1 MDYRFFLWNRYFS
14 KKYILWIVFATISRC
29 QLFAQYTYPVYGGVF
44 RTIGYSDSVSG
55 KLISV
60 LSSSNQKIRVTNY
73 YDYDTTLSLTS
84 NKVADFLVLRKYF
97 CLGVRSNNSIAK
109 RCIFVLANYPLTV
122 SFVDIFQTNGTSKAT
137 IVNAQTGSYQSIEK
151 SNCGSQ
157 YVLYHPKTCHESYYP
172 NSTAL
177 IKYSLLSYCFTVVAF
192 DDKTEVQFDLNFDTD
207 LGRKFTKTLNRGET
221 FQMSLKYPR
230 GKLHIV
236 NGGKIT
242 SSNCNKKLAVFSN
255 NTGLGFTTGLDF
267 FQIDKGIYPYTGY
280 EIEQLQP
287 IKSWGYEFVVVSEG
301 KSHLGNTYHLFSYKD
316 NTIWINGKMISIDK
330 DTVIADTVFYK
341 PLLIQSLKPIAIS
354 QHVSGAKNFI
364 AFGAPDDKVY
374 ANVLDFASIPPT
386 SALTK
391 EISVPIPSKV
401 GTNQMNRAVVFS
413 PGNNKIEVNGKSYT
427 LTKKFGTIY
436 WGSIQNTRQ
445 DIITIKS
452 NTGFNGYLIH
462 TGASDTFE
470 ATNFYPSMSGV
481 MTLYSGWDSLQS
493 RIRVNKQGAHWYG
506 LDDTGLAVACVGANT
521 NFALE
526 AGLRKLQ
533 KITCYIDGKLASKS
547 ADFDWKFTDTGK
559 VKITYNYEFGDYGC
573 DSGVQFSV
581 SRWIKIYQNVDRKPF
596 SDTTVCAGD
605 TLRFLSNK
613 DYLSKVKWFS
623 PTTKI
628 TCDTC
633 RTLTYIAKPNA
644 KSRYLL
650 TIQKPACNA
659 FNDTFSIQVRDSLR
673 IDMPHDSIYCMGDTL
688 RAFLS
693 GSGGDSVNY
702 KWVYSFNGDTVQL
715 NHKMKESGQ
724 WAITLADGCTKK
736 PFVKTFDVFV
746 DTTRLKVDAIAD
758 SMCKGMKVFDLNIV
772 KASPKGGKWYA
783 AGSRLSSVTS
793 VRLDSLSIYPKH
805 VILNYF
811 YQNSNTGCTFNHTDS
826 FWVTDTVKMVLA
838 SVTDICKE
846 TKLWDAPKEFKSAS
860 AGVWYS
866 PNSGLAIDS
875 MGRINPRNS
884 GAGTFKVN
892 KHYTNSQGCDF
903 QSEGQIS
910 IAPAVLSISGTLSA
924 TSGKV
929 PLIVN
934 FEGKNG
940 IAGVT
945 RYKWIFGDTKQSP
958 KDTAWGASVSYSYND
973 TGKFY
978 PRLIGMA
985 GGCRDTINL
994 GAVSARLLGTIQLG
1008 ENLTVNLYP
1017 NPSEVGNEVVL
1028 RIEGNRKFRSI
1039 TVYNSVGSRVSSYH
1053 IEKGGNEITLK
1064 TSIPGIYFIEVE
1076 GTEKLLKWLVE

>member
-1 MDYRFFLWNRYFS
+1 MKFKAILFHIFS
-14 KKYILWIVFATISRC
+14 IFIMTEAH
-29 QLFAQYTYPVYGGVF
+29 AQYTYPIYGGLFITGAVNIVSF
-44 RTIGYSDSVSG
+44 HSESSQSVR
-55 KLISV
+55 I
-60 LSSSNQKIRVTNY
+60 TNY
-73 YDYDTTLSLTS
+73 NNYDTTISLTA
-84 NKVADFLVLRKYF
+84 NKPMDLMLYKKFFTISVGSRNTILKRTLFALSGKPITITTLNIWGSRASETKQTG
-97 CLGVRSNNSIAK
+97 LG
-109 RCIFVLANYPLTV
+109 P
-122 SFVDIFQTNGTSKAT
+122 
-137 IVNAQTGSYQSIEK
+137 TGSYQSIEK
-151 SNCGSQ
+151 SSCGSQ
-157 YVLYHPKTCHESYYP
+157 YVLYHPKTCHESYVSSLKQYQDYP
-172 NSTAL
+172 
-177 IKYSLLSYCFTVVAF
+177 YCFTVVAF
-192 DDKTEVQFDLNFDTD
+192 EDQTEVQFDLNFDTD

-221 FQMSLKYPR
+221 FQMLIKYPSTSYPYKNDEW
-230 GKLHIV
+230 KLHIV

-255 NTGLGFTTGLDF
+255 NFGFGFTTSHNW
-267 FQIDKGIYPYTGY
+267 FQIDKGVYPNDGI
-280 EIEQLQP
+280 EIEQLHP

-301 KSHLGNTYHLFSYKD
+301 KSHLGNTYHLFSFKD
-316 NTIWINGKMISIDK
+316 NTIWINGKMIIIDK

-341 PLLIQSLKPIAIS
+341 PLLIQSLKPIAIT
-354 QHVSGAKNFI
+354 QYVSGAKNLL

-386 SALTK
+386 NALTK
-391 EISVPIPSKV
+391 EISLPIPTKV

-436 WGSIQNTRQ
+436 WGSIQNTKQ
-445 DIITIKS
+445 DVINIKS
-452 NTGFNGYLIH
+452 STGFNGYFIH
-462 TGASDTFE
+462 TKSSDTFDIYDQRSF
-470 ATNFYPSMSGV
+470 AAGV

-506 LDDTGLAVACVGANT
+506 VDDTGLAFACVGANT

-581 SRWIKIYQNVDRKPF
+581 SRWIKIYKNVDRKPF

-613 DYLSKVKWFS
+613 DYLSKVKWFN

-644 KSRYLL
+644 KSKYLL

-659 FNDTFSIQVRDSLR
+659 YNDTFSIQVRDSLR
-673 IDMPHDSIYCMGDTL
+673 IDIPHDSIYCMGDTL
-688 RAFLS
+688 RAFLT
-693 GSGGDSVNY
+693 GIGGLSNQY
-702 KWVYSFNGDTVQL
+702 MWSYTFNGDTVQL
-715 NHKMKESGQ
+715 NHEMMESGR
-724 WAITLADGCTKK
+724 WAITLSDGCTKK

-758 SMCKGMKVFDLNIV
+758 SMCKGMKVFDLNTV

-783 AGSRLSSVTS
+783 AGSILSSVTS

-811 YQNSNTGCTFNHTDS
+811 YQNSNTGCVLNHADS
-826 FWVTDTVKMVLA
+826 FWVTDTLKTALG

-846 TKLWDAPKEFKSAS
+846 TKLWDADKEFKTSS

-866 PNSGLAIDS
+866 PTAGLAIDS
-875 MGRINPRNS
+875 MGRINPQNS
-884 GAGTFKVN
+884 GAGKFKVK
-892 KHYTNSQGCDF
+892 KHSINASGCDY

-924 TSGKV
+924 TAGKV

-934 FEGKNG
+934 FDGKNG
-940 IAGVT
+940 IAGAT
-945 RYKWIFGDTKQSP
+945 QYKWLFGDTKQSP
-958 KDTAWGASVSYSYND
+958 KDTAWGAAVSYTYND
-973 TGKFY
+973 TGRYY
-978 PRLIGMA
+978 PKLIGVV
-985 GGCRDTINL
+985 GGCRDTIALNTITV
-994 GAVSARLLGTIQLG
+994 GLLGVKSPG
-1008 ENLTVNLYP
+1008 ENLTIQLYP
-1017 NPSEVGNEVVL
+1017 NPTSTGNEVVL
-1028 RIEGNRKFRSI
+1028 SIEGNSKSRNI
-1039 TVYNSVGSRVSSYH
+1039 VVYNSVGSKVTSHR
-1053 IEKGGNEITLK
+1053 IEKEENQIVLK
-1064 TSIPGIYFIEVE
+1064 ASTSGIYFIEIE
-1076 GTEKLLKWLVE
+1076 GTGNQIKWVVE

>member
-1 MDYRFFLWNRYFS
+1 MAIQKIWGRLFSLFSFFFVHDN
-14 KKYILWIVFATISRC
+14 IH
-29 QLFAQYTYPVYGGVF
+29 AQYTYPIYGGVF
-44 RTIGYSDSVSG
+44 VTGAVNVVSLHSTSSQSVR
-55 KLISV
+55 I
-60 LSSSNQKIRVTNY
+60 TNY
-73 YDYDTTLSLTS
+73 NNYDTTINLTANNPLDLMLYKKFFTISVGSRNTILKRTLFALSSKPITITTLNILGSRTS
-84 NKVADFLVLRKYF
+84 ETKQTG
-97 CLGVRSNNSIAK
+97 LGPS
-109 RCIFVLANYPLTV
+109 
-122 SFVDIFQTNGTSKAT
+122 
-137 IVNAQTGSYQSIEK
+137 GSYQSIEK
-151 SNCGSQ
+151 SSCGSQ

-172 NSTAL
+172 NSTGD
-177 IKYSLLSYCFTVVAF
+177 KYSIHAYAFTVVAF
-192 DDKTEVQFDLNFDTD
+192 DDQTEVQFDLNFDTD

-221 FQMSLKYPR
+221 FQMSVRDTR

-242 SSNCNKKLAVFSN
+242 SSDCNKKLAVFSN
-255 NTGLGFTTGLDF
+255 NPGYGFTTGRDYF
-267 FQIDKGIYPYTGY
+267 TIDKSVYPNNGI
-280 EIEQLQP
+280 EIEQLHP

-301 KSHLGNTYHLFSYKD
+301 KSHMGNTYHLFSFKD
-316 NTIWINGKMISIDK
+316 NTIWINGKMIIIDK

-341 PLLIQSLKPIAIS
+341 PLLIQSLKPIAIT
-354 QHVSGAKNFI
+354 QYVSGAKNLL

-386 SALTK
+386 NSLTK
-391 EISVPIPSKV
+391 EISLPIPTLV

-413 PGNNKIEVNGKSYT
+413 PGNNKIEVNGKSYN

-436 WGSIQNTRQ
+436 WGSIQNTKQ
-445 DIITIKS
+445 DVINIKS
-452 NTGFNGYLIH
+452 STGFNGYFIH
-462 TGASDTFE
+462 TKSSDTFDIYDQRSF
-470 ATNFYPSMSGV
+470 AAGV

-506 LDDTGLAVACVGANT
+506 VDDTGVAVACVGANT

-533 KITCYIDGKLASKS
+533 KITGYIDGKLASKS

-559 VKITYNYEFGDYGC
+559 VKITFNYEFGDYGC

-581 SRWIKIYQNVDRKPF
+581 SRWIKIYQNVDRKSF

-633 RTLTYIAKPNA
+633 RTLTYIAKPNT

-659 FNDTFSIQVRDSLR
+659 YNDTFSIQVRDSLR

-693 GSGGDSVNY
+693 GSGGLSIQY
-702 KWVYSFNGDTVQL
+702 MWSYTFNGDTVQL
-715 NHKMKESGQ
+715 NHKMMESGQ
-724 WAITLADGCTKK
+724 WAITLSDGCTKK
-736 PFVKTFDVFV
+736 PIVKTFDVYV
-746 DTTRLKVDAIAD
+746 DTTQLKVDAIAD
-758 SMCKGMKVFDLNIV
+758 SMCKGMKVFDLKTV
-772 KASPKGGKWYA
+772 KASPKGGKWYLD
-783 AGSRLSSVTS
+783 GSILSSVSS

-811 YQNSNTGCTFNHTDS
+811 YQNSNTGCVFNHTDS
-826 FWVTDTVKMVLA
+826 FWVSDTLKTALG

-866 PNSGLAIDS
+866 PTAGLAIDS

-884 GAGTFKVN
+884 SAGTFKVN
-892 KHYTNSQGCDF
+892 KHYTNSQGCDY
-903 QSEGQIS
+903 QSEGEIS

-924 TSGKV
+924 SSGKV

-934 FEGKNG
+934 FDGKNS
-940 IAGVT
+940 IAGAT
-945 RYKWIFGDTKQSP
+945 QYKWIFGDTKQSP
-958 KDTAWGASVSYSYND
+958 KDTAWGALASYTYND
-973 TGKFY
+973 TGRYY
-978 PRLIGMA
+978 PRLIGVV
-985 GGCRDTINL
+985 GSCRDTISL
-994 GAVSARLLGTIQLG
+994 AVVNARLLSTKQLG

-1017 NPSEVGNEVVL
+1017 NPTGAGNEVVL
-1028 RIEGNRKFRSI
+1028 KIANNKQSRNVN
-1039 TVYNSVGSRVSSYH
+1039 VYNAVGSKVSSH
-1053 IEKGGNEITLK
+1053 RIEKGENHIALK
-1064 TSIPGIYFIEVE
+1064 ASTSGIYFIEIEGAGNQIKLVVE
-1076 GTEKLLKWLVE
+1076 

>member
-1 MDYRFFLWNRYFS
+1 MKFKAILFHIFS
-14 KKYILWIVFATISRC
+14 IFIMTEAH
-29 QLFAQYTYPVYGGVF
+29 AQYTYPIYGGVF
-44 RTIGYSDSVSG
+44 VTGAVNVVSLHSTSSQSVR
-55 KLISV
+55 I
-60 LSSSNQKIRVTNY
+60 TNY
-73 YDYDTTLSLTS
+73 NNYDTTINLTANNPLDLMLYKKFFTISVGSRNTILKRTLFALSGKPITITTLNIWGSRASET
-84 NKVADFLVLRKYF
+84 KQTG
-97 CLGVRSNNSIAK
+97 LGPS
-109 RCIFVLANYPLTV
+109 
-122 SFVDIFQTNGTSKAT
+122 
-137 IVNAQTGSYQSIEK
+137 GSYQSIEK
-151 SNCGSQ
+151 SSCGSQ

-172 NSTAL
+172 NSTGD
-177 IKYSLLSYCFTVVAF
+177 KYSIHAYAFTVVAF
-192 DDKTEVQFDLNFDTD
+192 DDQTEVQFDLNFDTD

-221 FQMSLKYPR
+221 FQMSVRDTR

-242 SSNCNKKLAVFSN
+242 SSDCNKKLAVFSN
-255 NTGLGFTTGLDF
+255 NPGYGFTTGRDYF
-267 FQIDKGIYPYTGY
+267 TIDKSVYPNNGI
-280 EIEQLQP
+280 EIEQLHP

-301 KSHLGNTYHLFSYKD
+301 KSHMGNTYHLFSFKD
-316 NTIWINGKMISIDK
+316 NTIWINGKMIIIDK

-341 PLLIQSLKPIAIS
+341 PLLIQSLKPIAIT
-354 QHVSGAKNFI
+354 QYVSGAKNLL

-386 SALTK
+386 NSLTK
-391 EISVPIPSKV
+391 EISLPIPTLV

-436 WGSIQNTRQ
+436 WGSIQNTKQ
-445 DIITIKS
+445 DVINIKS
-452 NTGFNGYLIH
+452 STGFNGYFIH
-462 TGASDTFE
+462 TKSSDTFDIYDQRSF
-470 ATNFYPSMSGV
+470 AAGV

-506 LDDTGLAVACVGANT
+506 VDDTGVAVACVGANT

-533 KITCYIDGKLASKS
+533 KITCYMDGKLASKS

-559 VKITYNYEFGDYGC
+559 VKITFNYEFGDYGC
-573 DSGVQFSV
+573 DSGVQLSV

-693 GSGGDSVNY
+693 GSGGDSVHY
-702 KWVYSFNGDTVQL
+702 KWFYTFNGDTVQL

-724 WAITLADGCTKK
+724 WAITLSDGCTKK
-736 PFVKTFDVFV
+736 PMVKTFNVYV
-746 DTTRLKVDAIAD
+746 DTTQLKVDTIAD
-758 SMCKGMKVFDLNIV
+758 SMCKGMKVFDLNAV
-772 KASPKGGKWYA
+772 NVSPKGGKWYTE
-783 AGSRLSSVTS
+783 GSTLNSVTS
-793 VRLDSLSIYPKH
+793 VRLDSMSIYPKH
-805 VILNYF
+805 VTLNYF
-811 YQNSNTGCTFNHTDS
+811 YQNSNTGCVLNHTDS
-826 FWVTDTVKMVLA
+826 FWVSDTLKTALGRI
-838 SVTDICKE
+838 DGICKE

-866 PNSGLAIDS
+866 PTAGLAIDS

-884 GAGTFKVN
+884 SAGTFKVN
-892 KHYTNSQGCDF
+892 KHYTNSQGCDY
-903 QSEGQIS
+903 QSEGEIS

-929 PLIVN
+929 PLMVN
-934 FEGKNG
+934 FEGQNSIVG
-940 IAGVT
+940 T
-945 RYKWIFGDTKQSP
+945 TEYKWIFGDTKQSP
-958 KDTAWGASVSYSYND
+958 KDTAWGAAVSYTYND
-973 TGKFY
+973 TGKFH
-978 PRLIGMA
+978 PRLVGLA
-985 GGCRDTINL
+985 DGCRDTINL
-994 GAVSARLLGTIQLG
+994 AVVSARLLSTKQLG

-1017 NPSEVGNEVVL
+1017 NPSGAGNEVILKIANNKQSRNV
-1028 RIEGNRKFRSI
+1028 
-1039 TVYNSVGSRVSSYH
+1039 TVYNAVGSKVSTH
-1053 IEKGGNEITLK
+1053 RIEKGEQQITL
-1064 TSIPGIYFIEVE
+1064 TPQSSGIYFIEIE
-1076 GTEKLLKWLVE
+1076 GTGNQIKWIVE

>member
-1 MDYRFFLWNRYFS
+1 MHLMDVGMMYKKFF
-14 KKYILWIVFATISRC
+14 TISVGSRNTILKRT
-29 QLFAQYTYPVYGGVF
+29 LFA
-44 RTIGYSDSVSG
+44 
-55 KLISV
+55 
-60 LSSSNQKIRVTNY
+60 LSSKPITI
-73 YDYDTTLSLTS
+73 TTQNIWGSRANETKLTG
-84 NKVADFLVLRKYF
+84 
-97 CLGVRSNNSIAK
+97 LGPS
-109 RCIFVLANYPLTV
+109 
-122 SFVDIFQTNGTSKAT
+122 
-137 IVNAQTGSYQSIEK
+137 GSYQSIEK
-151 SNCGSQ
+151 ANCGSQ
-157 YVLYHPKTCHESYYP
+157 YVLYHPMTCHDSYF
-172 NSTAL
+172 NSGQ
-177 IKYSLLSYCFTVVAF
+177 YSKTNVYCFTVVAF
-192 DDKTEVQFDLNFDTD
+192 DDQTVVQFDLNFDTD
-207 LGRKFTKTLNRGET
+207 LGRKFSKKLNKGET
-221 FQMSLKYPR
+221 IQILLKQPR

-242 SSNCNKKLAVFSN
+242 SADCNKKLAVFSN
-255 NTGLGFTTGLDF
+255 NFGLGFTTGLNYYN
-267 FQIDKGIYPYTGY
+267 IDKGVYPFDGI
-280 EIEQLQP
+280 EIEQLHP

-301 KSHLGNTYHLFSYKD
+301 KSHMGNTYHLFSFKD
-316 NTIWINGKMISIDK
+316 NTIWINGKMIIIDK

-341 PLLIQSLKPIAIS
+341 PLLIQSLKPIAIT
-354 QHVSGAKNFI
+354 QYVSGAKNLL

-386 SALTK
+386 NSLTK
-391 EISVPIPSKV
+391 EISLPIPTLV

-436 WGSIQNTRQ
+436 WGSIQNTKQ
-445 DIITIKS
+445 DVINIKS
-452 NTGFNGYLIH
+452 STGFNGYFIH
-462 TGASDTFE
+462 TKSSDTFDIYDQRSF
-470 ATNFYPSMSGV
+470 AAGV

-506 LDDTGLAVACVGANT
+506 VDDTGVAVACVGANT

-559 VKITYNYEFGDYGC
+559 VKITFNYEFGDYGC

-581 SRWIKIYQNVDRKPF
+581 SRWIKIYKNVDRKPF

-693 GSGGDSVNY
+693 GSGGDSVHY
-702 KWVYSFNGDTVQL
+702 KWFYTFNGDTVQL
-715 NHKMKESGQ
+715 NHKMMESGQ
-724 WAITLADGCTKK
+724 WAITLSDGCTKK
-736 PFVKTFDVFV
+736 PLVKTFDVYV
-746 DTTRLKVDAIAD
+746 DTTQLKIGTIAD
-758 SMCKGMKVFDLNIV
+758 SMCKGMKVFDLNTV
-772 KASPKGGKWYA
+772 TVRPKGGKWYLD
-783 AGSRLSSVTS
+783 GSILSSVTS

-811 YQNSNTGCTFNHTDS
+811 YQNSNTGCVLNHTDS
-826 FWVTDTVKMVLA
+826 FWVTDTLKTTL
-838 SVTDICKE
+838 SRIDGICKE

-866 PNSGLAIDS
+866 PTAGLAIDS
-875 MGRINPRNS
+875 MGRITPRNS
-884 GAGTFKVN
+884 SAGTFNVN
-892 KHYTNSQGCDF
+892 KHFTNSQGCDY

-910 IAPAVLSISGTLSA
+910 IAPAVLNISGTLSA

-929 PLIVN
+929 PLKVN
-934 FEGKNG
+934 FEGQNSIVG
-940 IAGVT
+940 T
-945 RYKWIFGDTKQSP
+945 TEYKWIFGDTKQSP
-958 KDTAWGASVSYSYND
+958 KDTAWGAAVSYTYND

-978 PRLIGMA
+978 PLLVGLA
-985 GGCRDTINL
+985 GGCRDTIHL
-994 GAVSARLLGTIQLG
+994 GVVNARLLSTKQLG
-1008 ENLTVNLYP
+1008 ENLNVNLYP
-1017 NPSEVGNEVVL
+1017 NPSGAGNEVVL
-1028 RIEGNRKFRSI
+1028 SIEGNRKTRSI

-1053 IEKGGNEITLK
+1053 IEKGENKITLK

>member
-1 MDYRFFLWNRYFS
+1 MAIQKIWGRLFSLFSFFFVHDN
-14 KKYILWIVFATISRC
+14 IH
-29 QLFAQYTYPVYGGVF
+29 AQYTYPIYGGVF
-44 RTIGYSDSVSG
+44 VTGAVNVVSLHSTSSQSVR
-55 KLISV
+55 I
-60 LSSSNQKIRVTNY
+60 TNY
-73 YDYDTTLSLTS
+73 NNYDTTINLTANNPLDLMLYKKFFTISVGSRNTILKRTLFALSSKPITITTLNILGSRTS
-84 NKVADFLVLRKYF
+84 ETKQTG
-97 CLGVRSNNSIAK
+97 LGPS
-109 RCIFVLANYPLTV
+109 
-122 SFVDIFQTNGTSKAT
+122 
-137 IVNAQTGSYQSIEK
+137 GSYQSIEK
-151 SNCGSQ
+151 SSCGSQ

-172 NSTAL
+172 NSTGD
-177 IKYSLLSYCFTVVAF
+177 KYSIHAYAFTVVAF
-192 DDKTEVQFDLNFDTD
+192 DDQTEVQFDLNFDTD

-221 FQMSLKYPR
+221 FQMSVRDTR

-242 SSNCNKKLAVFSN
+242 SSDCNKKLAVFSN
-255 NTGLGFTTGLDF
+255 NPGYGFTTGRDYF
-267 FQIDKGIYPYTGY
+267 TIDKSVYPNNGI
-280 EIEQLQP
+280 EIEQLHP

-301 KSHLGNTYHLFSYKD
+301 KSHMGNTYHLFSFKD
-316 NTIWINGKMISIDK
+316 NTIWINGKMIIIDK

-341 PLLIQSLKPIAIS
+341 PLLIQSLKPIAIT
-354 QHVSGAKNFI
+354 QYVSGAKNLL

-386 SALTK
+386 NSLTK
-391 EISVPIPSKV
+391 EISLPIPTLV

-436 WGSIQNTRQ
+436 WGSIQNTKQ
-445 DIITIKS
+445 DVINIKS
-452 NTGFNGYLIH
+452 STGFNGYFIH
-462 TGASDTFE
+462 TKSSDTFDIYDQRSF
-470 ATNFYPSMSGV
+470 AAGV

-506 LDDTGLAVACVGANT
+506 VDDTGVAVACVGANT

-533 KITCYIDGKLASKS
+533 KITGYIDGKLASKS

-559 VKITYNYEFGDYGC
+559 VKITFNYEFGDYGC

-581 SRWIKIYQNVDRKPF
+581 SRWIKIYKNVDRKPF

-659 FNDTFSIQVRDSLR
+659 FNYTFSIQVRDSLR

-693 GSGGDSVNY
+693 GSGGDSVHY
-702 KWVYSFNGDTVQL
+702 KWFYTFNGDTVQL

-724 WAITLADGCTKK
+724 WAITLSDGCTKK
-736 PFVKTFDVFV
+736 PLVKTFDVYV
-746 DTTRLKVDAIAD
+746 DTTQLKIGTIAD
-758 SMCKGMKVFDLNIV
+758 SMCKGMKVFDLNTV
-772 KASPKGGKWYA
+772 NVSPKGGKWYLH
-783 AGSRLSSVTS
+783 GSILNSVTS
-793 VRLDSLSIYPKH
+793 VRLDSMSIYPKH

-811 YQNSNTGCTFNHTDS
+811 YQNSNTGCVLNHADS
-826 FWVTDTVKMVLA
+826 FWVTDTLKTDLG
-838 SVTDICKE
+838 SVNAICKE
-846 TKLWDAPKEFKSAS
+846 TKLWDADKEFKTSS

-866 PNSGLAIDS
+866 PTAGLAIDS

-884 GAGTFKVN
+884 SAGTFKVN
-892 KHYTNSQGCDF
+892 KHFTNSQGCDY

-910 IAPAVLSISGTLSA
+910 IAPAVLSINGKLSA

-929 PLIVN
+929 PLKVN
-934 FEGKNG
+934 FEGQNSIVG
-940 IAGVT
+940 T
-945 RYKWIFGDTKQSP
+945 TEYKWIFGDTKQSP
-958 KDTAWGASVSYSYND
+958 KDTAWGAAVSYTYND

-978 PRLIGMA
+978 PRLVGMA

-994 GAVSARLLGTIQLG
+994 AVVSARLLSTKQLG

-1017 NPSEVGNEVVL
+1017 NPSGAGNEVVL
-1028 RIEGNRKFRSI
+1028 SIEGNRKTRSI

-1053 IEKGGNEITLK
+1053 IEKGENKITLK

>member
-1 MDYRFFLWNRYFS
+1 MKFKAILFHIFS
-14 KKYILWIVFATISRC
+14 IFIMTEAH
-29 QLFAQYTYPVYGGVF
+29 AQYTYPIYGGLFITGAVNIVSF
-44 RTIGYSDSVSG
+44 HSESSQSVR
-55 KLISV
+55 I
-60 LSSSNQKIRVTNY
+60 TNY
-73 YDYDTTLSLTS
+73 NNYDTTISLTA
-84 NKVADFLVLRKYF
+84 NKPMDLMLYKKFFTISVGSRNTILKRTLFALSGKPITITTLNIWGSRASETKQTG
-97 CLGVRSNNSIAK
+97 LG
-109 RCIFVLANYPLTV
+109 P
-122 SFVDIFQTNGTSKAT
+122 
-137 IVNAQTGSYQSIEK
+137 TGSYQSIEK
-151 SNCGSQ
+151 SSCGSQ
-157 YVLYHPKTCHESYYP
+157 YVLYHPKTCHESYVSSLKQYQDYP
-172 NSTAL
+172 
-177 IKYSLLSYCFTVVAF
+177 YCFTVVAF
-192 DDKTEVQFDLNFDTD
+192 EDQTEVQFDLNFDTD

-221 FQMSLKYPR
+221 FQMLIKYPSTSYPYKNDEW
-230 GKLHIV
+230 KLHIV

-255 NTGLGFTTGLDF
+255 NFGFGFTTSHNW
-267 FQIDKGIYPYTGY
+267 FQIDKGVYPNDGI
-280 EIEQLQP
+280 EIEQLHP

-301 KSHLGNTYHLFSYKD
+301 KSHLGNTYHLFSFKD
-316 NTIWINGKMISIDK
+316 NTIWINGKMTTIDK

-341 PLLIQSLKPIAIS
+341 PLLIQSLKPIAIT
-354 QHVSGAKNFI
+354 QYVSGAKNLL

-386 SALTK
+386 NALTK
-391 EISVPIPSKV
+391 EISLPIPTKV

-436 WGSIQNTRQ
+436 WGSIQNTKQ
-445 DIITIKS
+445 DVINIKS
-452 NTGFNGYLIH
+452 STGFNGYFIH
-462 TGASDTFE
+462 TKSSDTFDIYDQRSF
-470 ATNFYPSMSGV
+470 AAGV

-506 LDDTGLAVACVGANT
+506 VDDTGLAFACVGANT

-581 SRWIKIYQNVDRKPF
+581 SRWIKIYKNVDRKPF

-644 KSRYLL
+644 KSKYLL

-659 FNDTFSIQVRDSLR
+659 YNDTFSIQVRDSLR
-673 IDMPHDSIYCMGDTL
+673 IDIPHDSIYCMGDTL

-693 GSGGDSVNY
+693 GSGGLSNQY
-702 KWVYSFNGDTVQL
+702 MWSYTFNGDTVQL
-715 NHKMKESGQ
+715 NHEMMESGR
-724 WAITLADGCTKK
+724 WAITLSDGCTKK

-758 SMCKGMKVFDLNIV
+758 SMCKGMKVFDLNTV

-783 AGSRLSSVTS
+783 AGSILSSVTS

-811 YQNSNTGCTFNHTDS
+811 YQNSNTGCVLNHADS
-826 FWVTDTVKMVLA
+826 FWVTDTLKTALG

-846 TKLWDAPKEFKSAS
+846 TKLWDADKEFKTSS

-866 PNSGLAIDS
+866 PTAGLAIDS
-875 MGRINPRNS
+875 MGRINPQNS
-884 GAGTFKVN
+884 GAGKFKVK
-892 KHYTNSQGCDF
+892 KHSINASGCDY

-924 TSGKV
+924 TACKV

-934 FEGKNG
+934 FDCKNG
-940 IAGVT
+940 IAGAT
-945 RYKWIFGDTKQSP
+945 QYKWLFGDTKQSP
-958 KDTAWGASVSYSYND
+958 KDTAWGAAVSYTYND
-973 TGKFY
+973 TGRYY
-978 PRLIGMA
+978 PKLIGVV
-985 GGCRDTINL
+985 GGCRDTIALNTITV
-994 GAVSARLLGTIQLG
+994 GLLGVKSPG
-1008 ENLTVNLYP
+1008 ENLTIQLYP
-1017 NPSEVGNEVVL
+1017 NPTSTGNEVVL
-1028 RIEGNRKFRSI
+1028 SIEGNSKSRNI
-1039 TVYNSVGSRVSSYH
+1039 VVYNSVGSKVTSHR
-1053 IEKGGNEITLK
+1053 IEKEENQIVLK
-1064 TSIPGIYFIEVE
+1064 ASTSGIYFIEIE
-1076 GTEKLLKWLVE
+1076 GTGNQIKWVVE

>member
-1 MDYRFFLWNRYFS
+1 M
-14 KKYILWIVFATISRC
+14 
-29 QLFAQYTYPVYGGVF
+29 FAQYTYPVYGGVF

-137 IVNAQTGSYQSIEK
+137 IVNARTGSYQSIEK

-255 NTGLGFTTGLDF
+255 NTGVGFTTGLDF

-341 PLLIQSLKPIAIS
+341 PLLIQSLKPIAIT

-506 LDDTGLAVACVGANT
+506 VDDTGLAFACVGANT

-559 VKITYNYEFGDYGC
+559 VKITFNYEFGDYGC

-581 SRWIKIYQNVDRKPF
+581 SRWIKIYKNVDRKPF

-644 KSRYLL
+644 KSKYLL

-659 FNDTFSIQVRDSLR
+659 YNDTFSIQVRDSLR
-673 IDMPHDSIYCMGDTL
+673 IDIPHDSIYCMGDTL

-693 GSGGDSVNY
+693 GSGGLSNQY
-702 KWVYSFNGDTVQL
+702 MWSYTFNGDTVQL
-715 NHKMKESGQ
+715 NHEMKESGQ
-724 WAITLADGCTKK
+724 WSIMLSDGCTKK
-736 PFVKTFDVFV
+736 PIVKTFNVYV
-746 DTTRLKVDAIAD
+746 DTTQLKVGTIAD
-758 SMCKGMKVFDLNIV
+758 SMCKGMKVFDLNTV
-772 KASPKGGKWYA
+772 NVSPKGGKWYLH
-783 AGSRLSSVTS
+783 GSILNSVTS

-811 YQNSNTGCTFNHTDS
+811 YQNSNTGCVLNHADS
-826 FWVTDTVKMVLA
+826 FWVSDTLKTALGRI
-838 SVTDICKE
+838 DGICKE
-846 TKLWDAPKEFKSAS
+846 TKIWDAPKEFKSAS

-866 PNSGLAIDS
+866 PTAGLAIDS
-875 MGRINPRNS
+875 VGRINPQNS
-884 GAGTFKVN
+884 VAGTFKVN
-892 KHYTNSQGCDF
+892 KHYTNSQGCDY

-924 TSGKV
+924 SSGKV

-934 FEGKNG
+934 FDGKNS
-940 IAGVT
+940 IAVAT
-945 RYKWIFGDTKQSP
+945 QYKWLFGDTKQSP
-958 KDTAWGASVSYSYND
+958 KDTAWGASVSYTYKD

-985 GGCRDTINL
+985 TGCRDTINL
-994 GAVSARLLGTIQLG
+994 GVVNARLLSTKQLG
-1008 ENLTVNLYP
+1008 ENLMVNLYP
-1017 NPSEVGNEVVL
+1017 NPSGAGNEVVL
-1028 RIEGNRKFRSI
+1028 SIEGNSKSRSI
-1039 TVYNSVGSRVSSYH
+1039 TVYNAVGSRVASYH
-1053 IEKGGNEITLK
+1053 IEKGENKITLK
-1064 TSIPGIYFIEVE
+1064 TAIPGIYFIEVE
-1076 GTEKLLKWLVE
+1076 GTGKLLKWLVE

>member
-1 MDYRFFLWNRYFS
+1 MKFKIELFTVFLFFGIKAS
-14 KKYILWIVFATISRC
+14 V
-29 QLFAQYTYPVYGGVF
+29 AQYTYPIYGGVF

-109 RCIFVLANYPLTV
+109 RCIFVLANDPLTV

-137 IVNAQTGSYQSIEK
+137 IVNAHTGSYQSIEK

-172 NSTAL
+172 NTTGL

-287 IKSWGYEFVVVSEG
+287 IKSWGYEFVVASEG

-341 PLLIQSLKPIAIS
+341 PLLIQSLKPIAIT

-506 LDDTGLAVACVGANT
+506 VDDTGVAVACVGAST

-559 VKITYNYEFGDYGC
+559 VKITFNYEFGDYGC
-573 DSGVQFSV
+573 DSGIQHSV
-581 SRWIKIYQNVDRKPF
+581 SRWVKIYQNVDHKPF
-596 SDTTVCAGD
+596 ADTTVCAGD
-605 TLRFLSNK
+605 TLRFLSSK
-613 DYLSKVKWFS
+613 DHLSKVKWFS
-623 PTTKI
+623 PTTKV

-650 TIQKPACNA
+650 TIQKPACN
-659 FNDTFSIQVRDSLR
+659 NYYDTFSIQVRDSLR
-673 IDMPHDSIYCMGDTL
+673 IDVTHDSVYCKGDTL
-688 RAFLS
+688 RSFVS
-693 GSGGDSVNY
+693 GSGGDSVHY
-702 KWVYSFNGDTVQL
+702 KWVYAFNGDTVQL

-724 WAITLADGCTKK
+724 WTITLSDGCTRK
-736 PFVKTFDVFV
+736 PFVKTFNVYV
-746 DTTRLKVDAIAD
+746 DTTQLRVGAIAD
-758 SMCKGMKVFDLNIV
+758 SMCKGMKVLDLNTV
-772 KASPKGGKWYA
+772 NVSPKGGKWH
-783 AGSRLSSVTS
+783 LDSSMLNAVTS
-793 VRLDSLSIYPKH
+793 VRLDSLKTYPQQL
-805 VILNYF
+805 VLNYL
-811 YQNSNTGCTFNHTDS
+811 YQNIKTGCAFNHVDS
-826 FWVTDTVKMVLA
+826 FWVTDTVKTALGRI
-838 SVTDICKE
+838 DGICKE
-846 TKLWDAPKEFKSAS
+846 TKLWDAPVAFKSSS

-866 PNSGLAIDS
+866 PTSGLAIDS

-884 GAGTFKVN
+884 SAGTFKVN
-892 KHYTNSQGCDF
+892 KHSKNAAGCDY

-910 IAPAVLSISGTLSA
+910 IAPAVLSISGTLSI

-929 PLIVN
+929 PLLVN
-934 FEGKNG
+934 FDGKNSISG
-940 IAGVT
+940 AT
-945 RYKWIFGDTKQSP
+945 QYKWLFGDTKQSP
-958 KDTAWGASVSYSYND
+958 KDTAWGAAVSYTYKD

-978 PRLIGMA
+978 PRLIGVS
-985 GGCRDTINL
+985 GGCRDTISL
-994 GAVSARLLGTIQLG
+994 GGVSARLLSTNQLG

-1017 NPSEVGNEVVL
+1017 NPTGAGNEVILKIANNKQTRNVT
-1028 RIEGNRKFRSI
+1028 I
-1039 TVYNSVGSRVSSYH
+1039 YNSVGSIVSTYR
-1053 IEKGGNEITLK
+1053 IEKGQQQIKLTAA
-1064 TSIPGIYFIEVE
+1064 SPGIYLIEIE
-1076 GTEKLLKWLVE
+1076 GAGNQIKWVIE

>member
-1 MDYRFFLWNRYFS
+1 MKFKAILFHIFS
-14 KKYILWIVFATISRC
+14 IFIITEAH
-29 QLFAQYTYPVYGGVF
+29 AQYTYPIYGGVF
-44 RTIGYSDSVSG
+44 VTGAVNVVSLHSTSSQSVR
-55 KLISV
+55 I
-60 LSSSNQKIRVTNY
+60 TNY
-73 YDYDTTLSLTS
+73 NNYDTTINLTANNPLDLMLYKKFFTISVGSRNTILKRTLFALSSKPITITTLNILGSRTS
-84 NKVADFLVLRKYF
+84 ETKQTG
-97 CLGVRSNNSIAK
+97 LGPS
-109 RCIFVLANYPLTV
+109 
-122 SFVDIFQTNGTSKAT
+122 
-137 IVNAQTGSYQSIEK
+137 GSYQSIEK
-151 SNCGSQ
+151 SSCGSQ

-172 NSTAL
+172 NSTGD
-177 IKYSLLSYCFTVVAF
+177 KYSIHAYAFTVVAF
-192 DDKTEVQFDLNFDTD
+192 DDQTEVQFDLNFDTD

-221 FQMSLKYPR
+221 FQMSVRDTR

-242 SSNCNKKLAVFSN
+242 SSDCNKKLAVFSN
-255 NTGLGFTTGLDF
+255 NPGYGFTTGRDYF
-267 FQIDKGIYPYTGY
+267 TIDKSVYPNNGI
-280 EIEQLQP
+280 EIEQLHP

-301 KSHLGNTYHLFSYKD
+301 KSHMGNTYHLFSFKD
-316 NTIWINGKMISIDK
+316 NTIWINGKMIIIDK

-341 PLLIQSLKPIAIS
+341 PLLIQSLKPIAIT
-354 QHVSGAKNFI
+354 QYVSGAKNLL

-386 SALTK
+386 NSLTK
-391 EISVPIPSKV
+391 EISLPIPTLV

-436 WGSIQNTRQ
+436 WGSIQNTKQ
-445 DIITIKS
+445 DVINIKS
-452 NTGFNGYLIH
+452 STGFNGYFIH
-462 TGASDTFE
+462 TKSSDTFDIYDQRSF
-470 ATNFYPSMSGV
+470 AAGV

-506 LDDTGLAVACVGANT
+506 VDDTGVAVACVGANT

-533 KITCYIDGKLASKS
+533 KITGYIDGKLASKS

-559 VKITYNYEFGDYGC
+559 VKITFNYEFGDYGC

-581 SRWIKIYQNVDRKPF
+581 SRWIKIYKNVDRKPF

-693 GSGGDSVNY
+693 GSGGDSVHY
-702 KWVYSFNGDTVQL
+702 KWFYTFNGDTVQL

-724 WAITLADGCTKK
+724 WAITLSDGCTKK
-736 PFVKTFDVFV
+736 PLVKTFDVYV
-746 DTTRLKVDAIAD
+746 DTTQLKIGTIAD
-758 SMCKGMKVFDLNIV
+758 SMCKGMKVFDLNTV
-772 KASPKGGKWYA
+772 NVSPKGGKWYLH
-783 AGSRLSSVTS
+783 GSILNSVTS
-793 VRLDSLSIYPKH
+793 VRLDSMSIYPKH

-811 YQNSNTGCTFNHTDS
+811 YQNSNTGCVLNHADS
-826 FWVTDTVKMVLA
+826 FWVTDTLKTDLG
-838 SVTDICKE
+838 SVNAICKE
-846 TKLWDAPKEFKSAS
+846 TKLWDADKEFKTSS

-866 PNSGLAIDS
+866 PTAGLAIDS

-884 GAGTFKVN
+884 SAGTFKLN
-892 KHYTNSQGCDF
+892 KQYTNSQGCDY

-910 IAPAVLSISGTLSA
+910 IAPAVLNISGRLSA

-929 PLIVN
+929 PLKVN
-934 FEGKNG
+934 FEGQNSIVG
-940 IAGVT
+940 AT
-945 RYKWIFGDTKQSP
+945 QYKWLFGDTKQSP
-958 KDTAWGASVSYSYND
+958 KDTAWGAAVSYTYKD

-978 PRLIGMA
+978 PRLVGMA

-994 GAVSARLLGTIQLG
+994 GVVSARLLSTNQFG

-1017 NPSEVGNEVVL
+1017 NPSGAGNEVVL
-1028 RIEGNRKFRSI
+1028 SIEGNFKSRSI
-1039 TVYNSVGSRVSSYH
+1039 TVYNSVGSIVSSH
-1053 IEKGGNEITLK
+1053 RIEKGEQQITL
-1064 TSIPGIYFIEVE
+1064 TPQSSGIYFIEIE
-1076 GTEKLLKWLVE
+1076 GTGNQIKWIVE

>member
-1 MDYRFFLWNRYFS
+1 MKFKAILFHIFS
-14 KKYILWIVFATISRC
+14 IFIMTEAH
-29 QLFAQYTYPVYGGVF
+29 AQYTYPIYGGLFITGAVNIVSF
-44 RTIGYSDSVSG
+44 HSESSQSVR
-55 KLISV
+55 I
-60 LSSSNQKIRVTNY
+60 TNY
-73 YDYDTTLSLTS
+73 NNYDTTISLTA
-84 NKVADFLVLRKYF
+84 NKPMDLMLYKKFFTISVGSRNTILKRTLFALSGKPITITTLNIWGSRASETKQTG
-97 CLGVRSNNSIAK
+97 LG
-109 RCIFVLANYPLTV
+109 P
-122 SFVDIFQTNGTSKAT
+122 
-137 IVNAQTGSYQSIEK
+137 TGSYQSIEK
-151 SNCGSQ
+151 SSCGSQ
-157 YVLYHPKTCHESYYP
+157 YVLYHPKTCHESYVSSLKQYQDYP
-172 NSTAL
+172 
-177 IKYSLLSYCFTVVAF
+177 YCFTVVAF
-192 DDKTEVQFDLNFDTD
+192 EDQTEVQFDLNFDTD

-221 FQMSLKYPR
+221 FQMLIKYPSTSYPYKNDEW
-230 GKLHIV
+230 KLHIV

-255 NTGLGFTTGLDF
+255 NFGFGFTTSHNW
-267 FQIDKGIYPYTGY
+267 FQIDKGVYPNDGI
-280 EIEQLQP
+280 EIEQLHP

-301 KSHLGNTYHLFSYKD
+301 KSHLGNTYHLFSFKD
-316 NTIWINGKMISIDK
+316 NTIWINGKMTTIDK

-341 PLLIQSLKPIAIS
+341 PLLIQSLKPIAIT
-354 QHVSGAKNFI
+354 QYVSGAKNLL

-386 SALTK
+386 NALTK
-391 EISVPIPSKV
+391 EISLPIPTKV

-436 WGSIQNTRQ
+436 WGSIQNTKQ
-445 DIITIKS
+445 DVINIKS
-452 NTGFNGYLIH
+452 STGFNGYFIH
-462 TGASDTFE
+462 TKSSDTFDIYDQRSF
-470 ATNFYPSMSGV
+470 AAGV

-506 LDDTGLAVACVGANT
+506 VDDTGLAFACVGANT

-581 SRWIKIYQNVDRKPF
+581 SRWIKIYKNVDRKPF

-644 KSRYLL
+644 KSKYLL

-659 FNDTFSIQVRDSLR
+659 YNDTFSIQVRDSLR
-673 IDMPHDSIYCMGDTL
+673 IDIPHDSIYCMGDTL

-693 GSGGDSVNY
+693 GSGGLSNQY
-702 KWVYSFNGDTVQL
+702 MWSYTFNGDTVQL
-715 NHKMKESGQ
+715 NHEMMESGR
-724 WAITLADGCTKK
+724 WAITLSDGCTKK

-758 SMCKGMKVFDLNIV
+758 SMCKGMKVFDLNTV

-783 AGSRLSSVTS
+783 AGSILSSVTS

-811 YQNSNTGCTFNHTDS
+811 YQNSNTGCVLNHADS
-826 FWVTDTVKMVLA
+826 FWVTDTLKTALG

-846 TKLWDAPKEFKSAS
+846 TKLWDADKEFKTSS

-866 PNSGLAIDS
+866 PTAGLAIDS
-875 MGRINPRNS
+875 MGRINPQNS
-884 GAGTFKVN
+884 GAGKFKVK
-892 KHYTNSQGCDF
+892 KHSINASGCDY

-924 TSGKV
+924 TAGKV

-934 FEGKNG
+934 FDGKNG
-940 IAGVT
+940 IAGAT
-945 RYKWIFGDTKQSP
+945 QYKWLFGDTKQSP
-958 KDTAWGASVSYSYND
+958 KDTAWGAAVSYTYND
-973 TGKFY
+973 TGRYY
-978 PRLIGMA
+978 PKLIGVV
-985 GGCRDTINL
+985 GGCRDTIALNTITV
-994 GAVSARLLGTIQLG
+994 GLLGVKSPG
-1008 ENLTVNLYP
+1008 ENLTIQLYP
-1017 NPSEVGNEVVL
+1017 NPTSTGNEVVL
-1028 RIEGNRKFRSI
+1028 SIEGNSKSRNI
-1039 TVYNSVGSRVSSYH
+1039 VVYNSVGSKVTSHR
-1053 IEKGGNEITLK
+1053 IEKEENQIVLK
-1064 TSIPGIYFIEVE
+1064 ASTSGIYFIEIE
-1076 GTEKLLKWLVE
+1076 GTGNQIKWVVE

>member
-1 MDYRFFLWNRYFS
+1 MLVRLFSLFSLFFINN
-14 KKYILWIVFATISRC
+14 I
-29 QLFAQYTYPVYGGVF
+29 QAQHTYPIYGGLFITGAVN
-44 RTIGYSDSVSG
+44 IVSIHSASSQSVR
-55 KLISV
+55 I
-60 LSSSNQKIRVTNY
+60 TNY
-73 YDYDTTLSLTS
+73 NDYDTTINLTANKSVDLMMYKKFFTISVGSRNTILKRTLFALSSKPITITTQNIWGSRANETKLTG
-84 NKVADFLVLRKYF
+84 
-97 CLGVRSNNSIAK
+97 LGPS
-109 RCIFVLANYPLTV
+109 
-122 SFVDIFQTNGTSKAT
+122 
-137 IVNAQTGSYQSIEK
+137 GSYQSIEK
-151 SNCGSQ
+151 ANCGSQ
-157 YVLYHPKTCHESYYP
+157 YVLYHPMTCHDSYF
-172 NSTAL
+172 NSGQ
-177 IKYSLLSYCFTVVAF
+177 YSKTNVYCFTVVAF
-192 DDKTEVQFDLNFDTD
+192 DDQTVVQFDLNFDTD
-207 LGRKFTKTLNRGET
+207 LGRKFSKKLNKGET
-221 FQMSLKYPR
+221 IQILLKQPR

-242 SSNCNKKLAVFSN
+242 SADCNKKLAVFSN
-255 NTGLGFTTGLDF
+255 NFGLGFTTGLNYYN
-267 FQIDKGIYPYTGY
+267 IDKGVYPFDGI
-280 EIEQLQP
+280 EIEQLHP

-301 KSHLGNTYHLFSYKD
+301 KSHMGNTYHLFSFKD
-316 NTIWINGKMISIDK
+316 NTIWINGKMIIIDK

-341 PLLIQSLKPIAIS
+341 PLLIQSLKPIAIT
-354 QHVSGAKNFI
+354 QYVSGAKNLL

-386 SALTK
+386 NSLTK
-391 EISVPIPSKV
+391 EISLPIPTLV

-436 WGSIQNTRQ
+436 WGSIQNTKQ
-445 DIITIKS
+445 DVINIKS
-452 NTGFNGYLIH
+452 STGFNGYFIH
-462 TGASDTFE
+462 TKSSDTFDIYDQRSF
-470 ATNFYPSMSGV
+470 AAGV

-506 LDDTGLAVACVGANT
+506 VDDTGVAVACVGANT

-533 KITCYIDGKLASKS
+533 KINCYIDGKLASKS

-559 VKITYNYEFGDYGC
+559 VKITFNYEFGDYGC

-659 FNDTFSIQVRDSLR
+659 YNDTFSIQVRDSLR
-673 IDMPHDSIYCMGDTL
+673 IDMSHDSIYCMGDTL
-688 RAFLS
+688 RAFLA
-693 GSGGDSVNY
+693 GSGGLSNQY
-702 KWVYSFNGDTVQL
+702 MWSYTFNGDPVQL
-715 NHKMKESGQ
+715 NHKMMESGQ
-724 WAITLADGCTKK
+724 WSIMLSDGCTKK
-736 PFVKTFDVFV
+736 PFVKTFDVYV
-746 DTTRLKVDAIAD
+746 DTTQLKVDAIAD
-758 SMCKGMKVFDLNIV
+758 SMCKGMKVFDLNTV
-772 KASPKGGKWYA
+772 KASPKGGKWYLD
-783 AGSRLSSVTS
+783 GSILSYVTS

-811 YQNSNTGCTFNHTDS
+811 YQNSNTGCAFNHTDS
-826 FWVTDTVKMVLA
+826 FWVSDTLKTALG

-846 TKLWDAPKEFKSAS
+846 TKLWDALKEFKSAS

-866 PNSGLAIDS
+866 PTAGLAIDS

-884 GAGTFKVN
+884 SAGTFKVN
-892 KHYTNSQGCDF
+892 KHYTNSQGCDY

-910 IAPAVLSISGTLSA
+910 IAPAVLNISGTLSA

-929 PLIVN
+929 PLKVN
-934 FEGKNG
+934 FEGQNSIVG
-940 IAGVT
+940 T
-945 RYKWIFGDTKQSP
+945 TEYKWIFGDTKQSP
-958 KDTAWGASVSYSYND
+958 KDTAWGAAVSYTYND

-978 PRLIGMA
+978 PLLVGLA

-994 GAVSARLLGTIQLG
+994 GVVNARLLSTKQLG
-1008 ENLTVNLYP
+1008 ENLMVNLYP
-1017 NPSEVGNEVVL
+1017 NPSGAGNEVAL
-1028 RIEGNRKFRSI
+1028 IIAGNFKSRSI
-1039 TVYNSVGSRVSSYH
+1039 TVYNAVGSKVSTH
-1053 IEKGGNEITLK
+1053 RIEKEHQQITLNAAA
-1064 TSIPGIYFIEVE
+1064 PGIYFIEVE
-1076 GTEKLLKWLVE
+1076 GTGNQIKWVVE